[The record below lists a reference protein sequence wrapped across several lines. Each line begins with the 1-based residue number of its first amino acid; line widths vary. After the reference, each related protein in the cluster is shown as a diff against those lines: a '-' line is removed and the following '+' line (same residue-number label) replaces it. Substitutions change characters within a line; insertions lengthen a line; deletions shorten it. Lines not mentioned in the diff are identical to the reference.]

1 MSELHKRAPNYYS
14 DSCLFISFLQINVH
28 GWCNSTTD
36 HILVDTSGTNI
47 EIEREGPCL
56 ILSGNDTITHYTSV
70 LLSARYIIIHHTS
83 HVIVM

>member
-1 MSELHKRAPNYYS
+1 MSELHKRALNYYS

-28 GWCNSTTD
+28 DWCNSTTD
-36 HILVDTSGTNI
+36 HILVDTSGTSI

-56 ILSGNDTITHYTSV
+56 ILSGNDTIAHYTSV
-70 LLSARYIIIHHTS
+70 LLSARYIIHHTS

>member
-36 HILVDTSGTNI
+36 HILVDTNGTNI

-56 ILSGNDTITHYTSV
+56 ILSGNDTIAHYTSV
-70 LLSARYIIIHHTS
+70 LLSARYIIHHTS